1 MHADVAGFGHRDA
14 TGAHPWGKAR
24 LQRVTS
30 LSFGRR
36 FRGFDSGALGGYAAG
51 AVVAGRIS
59 GPTEVNLRSL
69 PPLGRELKL
78 SEQGDDRA
86 LALFDGET
94 LVLEAKPAPFELEIP
109 PPTGLTEAEE
119 AGDRLIHDEIGH
131 LYPGCFTCGPD
142 REPGD
147 GLRLFM
153 GRSATDSD
161 LLVSAWTPD
170 PSLAEGTDAIPT
182 EMVWAALDCPSI
194 WAVGEFPE
202 GGFNVLARQRVE
214 SLAPVP
220 VGEPSIVSAWP
231 IERGGRKHRTG
242 VAIHARDGR
251 LLARGES
258 LLVEVPRP
266 E

>member
-1 MHADVAGFGHRDA
+1 
-14 TGAHPWGKAR
+14 
-24 LQRVTS
+24 VTS

-36 FRGFDSGALGGYAAG
+36 FRGFESGALGGFAAG
-51 AVVAGRIS
+51 AVVAGRID
-59 GPTEVNLRSL
+59 GPSEVNLRSL
-69 PPLGRELKL
+69 PPMGRELSL
-78 SEQGDDRA
+78 REQGDGG
-86 LALFDGET
+86 LALLDRET

-109 PPTGLTEAEE
+109 PPPGVTEAVE
-119 AGDRLIHDEIGH
+119 AGHRLIHDELGH
-131 LYPGCFTCGPD
+131 PYPNCFTCGPD

-153 GRSATDSD
+153 SRTSADGD
-161 LLVSAWTPD
+161 LLASAWTPD
-170 PSLAEGTDAIPT
+170 PSLAESGDAIPT

-220 VGEPSIVSAWP
+220 VGEPSIVTAWP
-231 IERGGRKHRTG
+231 IEHGGRKHLTG
-242 VAIHARDGR
+242 VAIHDGEGG

-258 LLVEVPRP
+258 LLIEVSRP

>member
-1 MHADVAGFGHRDA
+1 MR
-14 TGAHPWGKAR
+14 TI
-24 LQRVTS
+24 
-30 LSFGRR
+30 SFDRR
-36 FRGFDSGALGGYAAG
+36 FRGFETGTLGGYVAG
-51 AVVAGRIS
+51 AVVAGRID
-59 GPTEVNLRSL
+59 GPAEVNLRSL
-69 PPLGRELKL
+69 PPIGRELKL
-78 SEQGDDRA
+78 TEDGDSGG

-94 LVLEAKPAPFELEIP
+94 VVLDANPAKFDLEIP
-109 PPTGLTEAEE
+109 PPPGIAEAEA
-119 AGDRLIHDEIGH
+119 AGERLIHEELGH
-131 LYPGCFTCGPD
+131 PYPGCFTCGPD

-153 GRSATDSD
+153 GRSGGERD

-170 PSLAEGTDAIPT
+170 PALAKDREAIPT

-202 GGFNVLARQRVE
+202 GAFNVLARQRVE
-214 SLAPVP
+214 SVAPVP
-220 VGEPSIVSAWP
+220 VGEPSVVTAWP
-231 IERGGRKHRTG
+231 ISHDGRKHVTG
-242 VAIHARDGR
+242 VSVHDGEGR

>member
-1 MHADVAGFGHRDA
+1 
-14 TGAHPWGKAR
+14 
-24 LQRVTS
+24 VTS
-30 LSFGRR
+30 LSFEMR
-36 FRGFDSGALGGYAAG
+36 FRGFESGALGGYAAG
-51 AVVAGRIS
+51 AVVAGRID
-59 GPTEVNLRSL
+59 GPAEVNLRSL
-69 PPLGRELKL
+69 PPMDRALEL
-78 SEQGDDRA
+78 SGQGDDGG

-109 PPTGLTEAEE
+109 PPPDLSEAEE
-119 AGDRLIHDEIGH
+119 AEHRLIHDELGH
-131 LYPGCFTCGPD
+131 LYPGCFTCGFD

-153 GRSATDSD
+153 GRSGGDAE
-161 LLVSAWTPD
+161 LLVAAWTPD
-170 PSLAEGTDAIPT
+170 PALAGNGGAVPT
-182 EMVWAALDCPSI
+182 EMIWAALDCPSI
-194 WAVGEFPE
+194 WAVGEFPD

-220 VGEPSIVSAWP
+220 LGEPSIVTAWP
-231 IERGGRKHRTG
+231 IEHDGRKHLTG
-242 VAIHARDGR
+242 VAIHDADGR

>member
-1 MHADVAGFGHRDA
+1 M
-14 TGAHPWGKAR
+14 T
-24 LQRVTS
+24 T

-36 FRGFDSGALGGYAAG
+36 FRGFESGALGGYAAG
-51 AVVAGRIS
+51 AVVAGRID
-59 GPTEVNLRSL
+59 GPAEVNLRSL
-69 PPLGRELKL
+69 PPMGRELQV
-78 SEQGDDRA
+78 SAQGDDGG
-86 LALFDGET
+86 LALLDGET
-94 LVLEAKPAPFELEIP
+94 RVLEAKPAPFELQVPAP
-109 PPTGLTEAEE
+109 PGLAEAKE
-119 AGDRLIHDEIGH
+119 AGHRLMHDELGH
-131 LYPGCFTCGPD
+131 PYPSCFTCGPD

-153 GRSATDSD
+153 GRASADAD
-161 LLVSAWTPD
+161 LLVAAWTPD
-170 PSLAEGTDAIPT
+170 PSLAESGDAIPT

-214 SLAPVP
+214 ALEPVP
-220 VGEPSIVSAWP
+220 VGEPAIVTAWP
-231 IERGGRKHRTG
+231 IEHDGRKHLSG
-242 VAIHARDGR
+242 VAIHDADGR